1 MAQSQ
6 SSKQSQRFRLSIA
19 AVVLAMAAVTLV
31 AFSPSLVTLAQQSS
45 VQVSKPLVT
54 SSLNR
59 LSTSSLASERLAA
72 VSWLGNHVVTPS
84 TNELNSLSRALETDS
99 DPAVRASVATAL
111 KQIAINQKQNPE
123 AVGHARNVEPQLLE
137 ILETAYNKE
146 KNATVRR
153 CIVEAASQLSYPQA
167 SYFLDRAKTDVDPSV
182 SATAK
187 QAAHFRDLSMP
198 AVFSPPLR

>member
-19 AVVLAMAAVTLV
+19 AVVLAMAACTLV
-31 AFSPSLVTLAQQSS
+31 AFSPNLVSLAQQSS
-45 VQVSKPLVT
+45 VQVSQPLVT
-54 SSLNR
+54 SSLTR
-59 LSTSSLASERLAA
+59 LSTSSLPSERLAA
-72 VSWLGNHVVTPS
+72 VSWLGNHVVAPS
-84 TNELNSLSRALETDS
+84 TNELNSLATALETDS

-111 KQIAINQKQNPE
+111 KQIAINQKQNPQ

-137 ILETAYNKE
+137 ILETAYSKE

-153 CIVEAASQLSYPQA
+153 CIVEAASELNYPQA
-167 SYFLDRAKTDVDPSV
+167 AYFLNRAKADVDPSV